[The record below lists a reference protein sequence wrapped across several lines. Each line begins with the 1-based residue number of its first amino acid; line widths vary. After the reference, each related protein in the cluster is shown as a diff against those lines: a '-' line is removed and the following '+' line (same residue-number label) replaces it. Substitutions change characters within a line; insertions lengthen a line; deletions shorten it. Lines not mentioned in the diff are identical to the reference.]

1 MDADGTLSA
10 EEGENHLLWTALH
23 GNPMSRCKIL
33 PESPTLKR
41 KRERTISSGLLCTGI
56 R

>member
-41 KRERTISSGLLCTGI
+41 KRGCLS
-56 R
+56 